1 MPKTGSPSLFELIQS
16 LSQTEKRYFKVF
28 LQKYVKG
35 DKDNFER
42 LFDEIEKQKVYDE
55 SKLRTFP
62 YLAVLKVRL
71 EEYILWSLQD
81 FHSSKSISEKL
92 KREIRS
98 IEILFH
104 RRLFEHAKRQILK
117 SKKTAEHYEEF
128 LALYELLKWELK
140 IINAQS
146 FANVSQ
152 EELKK
157 IYSQAED
164 CLEKVIRSNKYSMF
178 CDSIYLQIRKH
189 GFFRKKEELK
199 KFGKM
204 MTSQLLKSSSNAD
217 SIDAKYFFH
226 SSHIGFAQL
235 QGDIHKA
242 QTNNDKILTL
252 LESNPQHIQKDP
264 RKYLSMKQNS
274 TVWLYHFKKYREAL
288 ESLENLKQFI
298 IQQRTN
304 LSEYLFIRTF
314 YYANTA
320 MLYCYCRLGEYEKG
334 VSAAVSFKREFEK
347 YKMNP
352 LNKETEWMF
361 CDAVGTVYFG
371 AEKYSECIRWLNK
384 IIQDK
389 EGNIRSD
396 IQCMTRIFSLLAHY
410 ELSNQELLRYMVK
423 WTYRFLSK
431 RQRLY
436 KFESIILEFIGKKS
450 QHIDTRKKMVTAF
463 SELKNEL
470 VKLLPDIHERR
481 PLDDFEYIEWLES
494 KIKGK
499 SFAEIVREKHDDLH

>member
-1 MPKTGSPSLFELIQS
+1 MPKTGSSSLFELIQS

-35 DKDNFER
+35 GKDNFAR
-42 LFDEIEKQKVYDE
+42 LFDEIEKQKTYNE
-55 SKLRTFP
+55 SKLKSFP
-62 YLAVLKVRL
+62 HLAVLKVRL

-81 FHSSKSISEKL
+81 FHSSKSVSEKL

-104 RRLFEHAKRQILK
+104 KRLFEHAKKQIFK

-128 LALYELLKWELK
+128 LSLHELLKWELK
-140 IINAQS
+140 IINAEA
-146 FANVSQ
+146 FASVSQ
-152 EELKK
+152 EELRK
-157 IYSQAED
+157 IYKQAEE
-164 CLEKVIRSNKYSMF
+164 CLEKAVNANQYSLF
-178 CDSIYLQIRKH
+178 CDSIYLQIRQH

-199 KFGKM
+199 KFGAM
-204 MTSQLLKSSSNAD
+204 MNNRLLKSPKEALSM
-217 SIDAKYFFH
+217 DAKYFFH

-235 QGDIHKA
+235 QGDIQKA
-242 QTNNDKILTL
+242 HNNNEEILKL
-252 LESNPQHIQKDP
+252 LEGSSQHIQKDP

-274 TVWLYHFKKYREAL
+274 TVWLYHFKEYDKAL

-298 IQQRTN
+298 IHQRTF
-304 LSEYLFIRTF
+304 LSEYLFARTF
-314 YYANTA
+314 YYVNTA
-320 MLYCYCRLGEYEKG
+320 MLYCYCRLGEFGKG
-334 VSAAVSFKREFEK
+334 TAATIVFIKEFEK
-347 YKMNP
+347 HKVRP
-352 LNKETEWMF
+352 LNRETEWMF

-371 AEKYSECIRWLNK
+371 AGKYSECIRWLNK

-396 IQCMTRIFSLLAHY
+396 MQCMTRIFSLLAHY
-410 ELSNQELLRYMVK
+410 ELGNRELLRYMVK

-436 KFESIILEFIGKKS
+436 KFETIILGFIGKKS
-450 QHIDTRKKMVTAF
+450 QRIDTRKKMVEAF
-463 SELKNEL
+463 SELKAEL
-470 VKLLPDIHERR
+470 TKLLPNIHERR

-494 KIKGK
+494 KIENKP
-499 SFAEIVREKHDDLH
+499 FAEIVREKINTS